1 MTNLRNA
8 GLIAALMASPL
19 PTFAHHGSSG
29 QFDTSTTIELSGEI
43 TRIRLVNPHAY
54 VYFDSTDE
62 NGEVVNLRCELQS
75 GSLLKRNGWT
85 TDMFEIGSHI
95 SIVGSPDRT
104 DPTTC
109 YMSEITFE
117 NGVVASRHSTF
128 DDEGAIEPEQR
139 QTTRD
144 DGTPNIDGNWAM
156 VREEGARPGGGGQSE
171 TVLTQAGAAAIEGA
185 TSDDNPRYQCEAT
198 NIVMDWWFD
207 QMVNTIEQGDDQ
219 ITMTY
224 GFMDLARTIY
234 LDGTEMPDDFEPSR
248 AGFSTGEWD
257 DETLIVTTTGFD
269 EGWINAPMGDGQG
282 PGAGPAGD
290 DRPAPPEGDERPAR
304 PEGARGGPPSPVKN
318 SPELVVVE
326 EFTLNDD
333 GTQLTRTYTFTD
345 ALYLAAPITGSDTVT
360 LTSDSYEAY
369 ACDDLTEE
377 RSE

>member
-1 MTNLRNA
+1 V
-8 GLIAALMASPL
+8 AAPR
-19 PTFAHHGSSG
+19 P
-29 QFDTSTTIELSGEI
+29 
-43 TRIRLVNPHAY
+43 
-54 VYFDSTDE
+54 
-62 NGEVVNLRCELQS
+62 
-75 GSLLKRNGWT
+75 
-85 TDMFEIGSHI
+85 
-95 SIVGSPDRT
+95 
-104 DPTTC
+104 
-109 YMSEITFE
+109 
-117 NGVVASRHSTF
+117 STF
-128 DDEGAIEPEQR
+128 DDAGTSDAQQR

-171 TVLTQAGAAAIEGA
+171 TVLTQAGEAAIEGA
-185 TSDDNPRYQCEAT
+185 TSDENPRYQCKAT

-224 GFMDLARTIY
+224 GFMDLERTIY
-234 LDGTEMPDDFEPSR
+234 LDGTEMPDDFEPTR

-269 EGWINAPMGDGQG
+269 EGWINAPMSDGEG
-282 PGAGPAGD
+282 PGERPEGD
-290 DRPAPPEGDERPAR
+290 DRPAPPEGGDR
-304 PEGARGGPPSPVKN
+304 PEGGRGGPPSPVKN

-333 GTQLTRTYTFTD
+333 GTALTRTYTFTD
-345 ALYLAAPITGSDTVT
+345 AVYLEAPITGSDTVT